1 MISAFIGG
9 IVMIEDE
16 DGYKLSKGEVLRLG
30 KLYLE
35 QTRNG
40 MGDAFSLI
48 SEIIRLVEK
57 GCFTFSDIGVDPE
70 ELMSLFKNVKEK
82 REEDWKRSIAD
93 LNEKYEDTQVRL
105 QRLSE
110 N

>member
-1 MISAFIGG
+1 
-9 IVMIEDE
+9 MIEDE
-16 DGYKLSKGEVLRLG
+16 DGYKLEVLRLG

-57 GCFTFSDIGVDPE
+57 GCFTFSDIGADPE

>member
-1 MISAFIGG
+1 
-9 IVMIEDE
+9 
-16 DGYKLSKGEVLRLG
+16 
-30 KLYLE
+30 
-35 QTRNG
+35 

-57 GCFTFSDIGVDPE
+57 GCFTFSDIGADPE